1 MARPDARVIA
11 DLRHLIKERRHAVAV
26 GDAKVGEASE
36 LFTCNERP
44 TRERS
49 ASTSSSLGSAGGT
62 HRRQRMVPPRIETT
76 LNAVANMETSSPS
89 DTLSPCSETILRRG
103 WHAAGIH
110 QPVVSACDFGVGVAL
125 GEAGELERSL
135 ASISL
140 PASPLPEMRPRR
152 DGLFEQSLTPVA
164 LRRPSTSC
172 AAGAAVAAVAEPSI
186 RSPLASFGSAS
197 NSNTPRVRAGKSF
210 SHAKSTDAPLSPAV
224 LRAASDA
231 QTWPV
236 PTSPVALPGGAAA
249 RPPAGSQFEECEDK
263 ENAHGEHLVFK
274 ARQLRW
280 VARIQPPIPGRPA
293 NLGAADAST
302 RPLRSVSTAQTRHR
316 MRRLAN
322 AQKDGTV
329 FRLLLGEHEP
339 PVPEQLTTASGLI
352 DDGFFVLP
360 DAPAQQLGSTGAPPA
375 RVDPALARAGSA
387 STKGHASAWLGLAAA
402 LAVAIV
408 ACASVSATRRR

>member
-274 ARQLRW
+274 ARQLR
-280 VARIQPPIPGRPA
+280 
-293 NLGAADAST
+293 
-302 RPLRSVSTAQTRHR
+302 
-316 MRRLAN
+316 LAN